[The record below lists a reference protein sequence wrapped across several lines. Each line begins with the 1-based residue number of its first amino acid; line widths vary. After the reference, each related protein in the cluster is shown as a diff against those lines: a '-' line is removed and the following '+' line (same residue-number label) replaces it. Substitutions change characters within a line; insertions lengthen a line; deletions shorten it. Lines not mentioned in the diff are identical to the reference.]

1 MKSESQLE
9 RPYLGSFLVV
19 FLDNYLIYF
28 FLSTIFITCVGL
40 GRNFKYKTVSLIVYS
55 LLQGIC
61 VLIWVWYILK
71 NVKLTTKMYWITW
84 NENCS
89 PFFLGEN
96 KTPWFWY
103 YRVWNWY
110 LWRGKQSVQFAST
123 LFFLMIHLFF
133 SAALK
138 LSITYWSCFTFWP
151 DDGKVEIQVFPIRRH
166 QPLSS

>member
-1 MKSESQLE
+1 MRHMIRCWLNWLVLFQRVFWDRNGDFINFPMVMCRWLKQVPNSEWEKYPLQVTIHEVWITIGKAIFRVFFSSVLG
-9 RPYLGSFLVV
+9 YLLH
-19 FLDNYLIYF
+19 LF

-71 NVKLTTKMYWITW
+71 NVKLTAKMYWITW

-103 YRVWNWY
+103 YRVWN
-110 LWRGKQSVQFAST
+110 
-123 LFFLMIHLFF
+123 
-133 SAALK
+133 
-138 LSITYWSCFTFWP
+138 
-151 DDGKVEIQVFPIRRH
+151 
-166 QPLSS
+166 